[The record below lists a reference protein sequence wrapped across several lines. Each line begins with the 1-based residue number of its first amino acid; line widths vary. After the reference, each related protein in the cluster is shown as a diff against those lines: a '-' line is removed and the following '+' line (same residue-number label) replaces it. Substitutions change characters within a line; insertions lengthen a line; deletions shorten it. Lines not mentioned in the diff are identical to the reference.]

1 MNAEI
6 WATIGTIVAT
16 LLLFIVPGLGSSS
29 ESAGRA
35 DDSTTETHGPAPN
48 RVKAPLTF

>member
-16 LLLFIVPGLGSSS
+16 LVLFIVPGFIYTWYAL
-29 ESAGRA
+29 EHLI
-35 DDSTTETHGPAPN
+35 DDKRSYP
-48 RVKAPLTF
+48 RVPPSRP

>member
-16 LLLFIVPGLGSSS
+16 LLLFIIPGLAYTWYAL
-29 ESAGRA
+29 EHLI
-35 DDSTTETHGPAPN
+35 DDKNSYPRVIAKSNGETVH
-48 RVKAPLTF
+48 